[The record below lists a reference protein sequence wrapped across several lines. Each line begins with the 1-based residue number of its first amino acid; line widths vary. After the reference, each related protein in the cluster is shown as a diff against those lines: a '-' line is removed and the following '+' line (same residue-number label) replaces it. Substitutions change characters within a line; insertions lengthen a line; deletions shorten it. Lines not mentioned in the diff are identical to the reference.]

1 MMATNSRNSETFP
14 PGGWLTKGVAS
25 TRLEIS
31 ESRLSALAVE
41 GKIKTLPAR
50 SPESNQ
56 PIKLYHEGDVERL
69 VFLRD
74 HPEEKPKLPA
84 KVDKLRGLMP
94 LSQMETLASLALEE
108 QRKERQLPL
117 KPWLTI
123 FEAADWS
130 GLPAS
135 AIKALILSG
144 QLPGI
149 DCGPRPGGRWRVKRV
164 DLEKLEG
171 HR

>member
-1 MMATNSRNSETFP
+1 MRGYRTDLIFE
-14 PGGWLTKGVAS
+14 
-25 TRLEIS
+25 
-31 ESRLSALAVE
+31 
-41 GKIKTLPAR
+41 
-50 SPESNQ
+50 
-56 PIKLYHEGDVERL
+56 
-69 VFLRD
+69 RD
-74 HPEEKPKLPA
+74 HPNEVPKLPA
-84 KVDKLRGLMP
+84 KVEKLSAFGCVFADGSLHALRSMDSP
-94 LSQMETLASLALEE
+94 QML
-108 QRKERQLPL
+108 QLVAL

-123 FEAADWS
+123 HEAADSS